1 MQISEWV
8 TGEGLGSHEDK
19 EGEIPSS
26 DEGLGGFPVA
36 DVKSNEEPTHK
47 EESGEYQSSGERL
60 SDPLVTD
67 TKLDD
72 RVRVQM
78 ITALLWRQA

>member
-36 DVKSNEEPTHK
+36 DMKSNEEPTHK